1 MKRTKRRLLVW
12 SAVLLATL
20 FAGFLASGVALAQ
33 STQEFDLGCR
43 AELTA
48 GGSWTQYPTVGV
60 ALHSSVGQWNAGRT
74 RVQGSGIV
82 DPERLHAGR
91 RGSRPMSRPRTLRR
105 PPRKATATLE
115 ESAVVLDGV
124 YLPAIYAVNFIR
136 FVRPCNWTWASAVP
150 SVD

>member
-1 MKRTKRRLLVW
+1 MKRTKRRVVVW
-12 SAVLLATL
+12 TAVLLATL

-74 RVQGSGIV
+74 TVQGSGIILQSGYMLDASGQTFV
-82 DPERLHAGR
+82 
-91 RGSRPMSRPRTLRR
+91 
-105 PPRKATATLE
+105 ATSDAAPAATEGNPTLE
-115 ESAVVLDGV
+115 DSAIVLDGV
-124 YLPAIYAVNFIR
+124 YLPAIYAVKFIR

-150 SVD
+150 SVE